1 MIGKTFLK
9 ISSFALLVPTF
20 AILASGGDSNAARP
34 GLSVKMKSGAGPS
47 LSAFQTRITTG
58 NRIEFNMSNSGYLAV
73 DPNRGSVTPGG
84 FWPSGSEDAYIF
96 AVGLHV
102 MGIIDSDGDGI
113 PSDIVETQLVFDSE
127 WREGRPGDDT
137 DDPKSRLYF
146 STSQND
152 LDEWPEEFLVLDI
165 NMNSPTFGQKVPDI
179 RSQQDIVSIYTDV
192 DGPVNTAAGALRLGV
207 EVRQHVLF
215 YSLRNLED
223 VMFVIW
229 DVYNASDYISDPDI
243 VPGYDIHEAYV
254 NIKND
259 FDIGENALDDRCAV
273 SPVRNMS
280 IAFDSDFSEK
290 DFSATPAFLGTSF
303 LEGPTDSDGIDN
315 PDPLFPTGNG
325 LVDETYGDIQDAGIK
340 NPRTGLF
347 LEFDDDVLNE
357 SAERMSLFTINT
369 NGGERP
375 DPQDDAE
382 AYRILSGDPNEV
394 RVPAYD
400 PYANLIVVDIVADL
414 RQNIV
419 SGPFELP
426 NIPNAGPKRVV
437 AAFYF
442 ARPAHSEVNLNN
454 LSIHGEFKPI
464 IDLWRA
470 TREVYRTGFIVPSP
484 PPTPGMKLIPG
495 DRQVTITW
503 DDTPVETA
511 DPYALTDIAA
521 QHPPVPDFPGL
532 SYRAKDFEGFRVYR
546 SLTGNAEDAK
556 LIAQFD
562 LDNEFETYKIIRAVR
577 TVQGLEDVVDEIPL
591 GSNTGLAFSFTDRGD
606 DIGGL
611 VNGIP
616 LFYTVTSYDF
626 NPVLVGDES
635 LESSINFRRQNAEG
649 RFFQMAIPRSP
660 STTIIT
666 GSGTWKQVDSFGQEV
681 QEGSPPDW
689 EPLAN
694 VGDGTLRGAVIRF
707 TEPIPPVTGAF
718 AAEKSQVV
726 VIDPENV
733 PELGGYL
740 VVDSIKHTN
749 KDTRNHIHYA
759 HFEDPNGKP
768 TTSGT
773 FTIPYHEIEGLYPEE
788 NVNDQEEPF
797 NFSGPLV
804 SDGPLFNGSAYFRKG
819 GLEAAKIAPLKVKPS
834 GSSDFLEINALSA
847 WSYEFPGAILYQGI
861 FIVEQPFV
869 ALQLN
874 GFISRTLNVAG
885 QFAPGSLVIRWQEDG
900 SLEVWDQANN
910 VPVRFNEQVADGW
923 GFLPLDR
930 YSHEEIYEDQIE
942 RPREERTTS
951 LSHEA
956 VYVADPEIPATEWM
970 ALYVRGI
977 ELSIRG
983 IRVRPKAG
991 DQWVLDMDFLNL
1003 LNQSV
1008 RYTSPFAGMKV
1019 ALNLSPAEK
1028 STAPGRLEMI
1038 KVVPNPYIASSLF
1051 DSGPN
1056 KRSIM
1061 FTNLPLRATIRIY
1074 TISGNLVNILRH
1086 APGSEGS
1093 IGGVSDRN
1101 SGQFSFDMTTRFGDQ
1116 MASGIYYFHV
1126 RDDETRDKFL
1136 GKFSIIQ

>member
-1 MIGKTFLK
+1 MIAKTGLK
-9 ISSFALLVPTF
+9 IFTFALLMAAF
-20 AILASGGDSNAARP
+20 AVLAVKENAYALRP
-34 GLSVKMKSGAGPS
+34 GLSAKKKAVAEPS
-47 LSAFQTRITTG
+47 LAAFQTRITTG
-58 NRIEFNMSNSGYLAV
+58 NRIEFNMANSGYLAV

-96 AVGLHV
+96 AAGLHV

-113 PSDIVETQLVFDSE
+113 ASDIVETNLVFDSE
-127 WREGRPGDDT
+127 WREGRPGDNA
-137 DDPKSRLYF
+137 DDPSSRLYF
-146 STSQND
+146 STSQTD
-152 LDEWPEEFLVLDI
+152 LDEWPEEFLVTDD
-165 NMNSPTFGQKVPDI
+165 NPNSPTFGQNVPDI

-215 YSLRNLED
+215 YSLHNLQD

-229 DVYNASDYISDPDI
+229 YVYNASDYISAPGVI
-243 VPGYDIHEAYV
+243 PGYDIHEAYV
-254 NIKND
+254 NIKTD

-280 IAFDSDFSEK
+280 IAFDSDFGER
-290 DFSATPAFLGTSF
+290 DFSGIPAFVGTSF

-315 PDPLFPTGNG
+315 PDPLFPAGNG
-325 LVDETYGDIQDAGIK
+325 LIDETYGDIQDAGIK
-340 NPRTGLF
+340 DPRTGLF
-347 LEFDDDVLNE
+347 LEFDPDVLNE

-394 RVPAYD
+394 RVPTYD

-426 NIPNAGPKRVV
+426 NVPDAEPKRVV
-437 AAFYF
+437 AAIYF
-442 ARPAHSEVNLNN
+442 ARPARSEVDMNN
-454 LSIHGEFKPI
+454 LSIDGEFKPI
-464 IDLWRA
+464 IDLWRV
-470 TREVYRTGFIVPSP
+470 TREVYRNGFIVPSP
-484 PPTPGMKLIPG
+484 PPAPGMKLIPG

-503 DDTPVETA
+503 DDTPVEA
-511 DPYALTDIAA
+511 LDPYALIEVAS
-521 QHPPVPDFPGL
+521 QHPPVPDFPEL

-556 LIAQFD
+556 LIAQYD
-562 LDNEFETYKIIRAVR
+562 LNNQYQTYKITRAEK
-577 TVQGLEDVVDEIPL
+577 TEQGLEDVVEEIPL

-611 VNGIP
+611 VNGVP
-616 LFYTVTSYDF
+616 LFYTVTAYDF

-635 LESSINFRRQNAEG
+635 LESSINFRRQDSAG

-681 QEGSPPDW
+681 QEQSPPDW

-707 TEPIPPVTGAF
+707 TGPIPPVTGAF
-718 AAEKSQVV
+718 ASEKSQVV

-733 PELGGYL
+733 PELGGYI

-749 KDTRNHIHYA
+749 KDTRNHIHYV
-759 HFEDPNGKP
+759 HFEDPEGKP

-773 FTIPYHEIEGLYPEE
+773 FTIPYHEIEGLYPGDE
-788 NVNDQEEPF
+788 VADQEEPF

-804 SDGPLFNGSAYFRKG
+804 SDGPSFNGSAYFRKG

-834 GSSDFLEINALSA
+834 GSSEFLQITDLHAG
-847 WSYEFPGAILYQGI
+847 SYEYPGAVLYQGV
-861 FIVEQPFV
+861 FTVEQPFL

-885 QFAPGSLVIRWQEDG
+885 QFAPGSLVIRWLADG
-900 SLEVWDQANN
+900 SVEVWDQANN
-910 VPVRFNEQVADGW
+910 MPVRFNEQVADGW
-923 GFLPLDR
+923 GFLPLDQ
-930 YSHEEIYEDQIE
+930 YSHDEIYTDQIE
-942 RPREERTTS
+942 RPAEQRITS
-951 LSHEA
+951 LSRQA
-956 VYVADPEIPATEWM
+956 VYVADPEIPGTEWM
-970 ALYVRGI
+970 SLYVRGI
-977 ELSIRG
+977 QLNIRG
-983 IRVRPKAG
+983 IRVRPEEG
-991 DQWVLDMDFLNL
+991 DEWILDMDFLNL
-1003 LNQSV
+1003 ANQTL
-1008 RYTSPFAGMKV
+1008 RYTSPFAGMRI
-1019 ALNLSPAEK
+1019 ALNLTPAER
-1028 STAPGRLEMI
+1028 STAPGRLERI
-1038 KVVPNPYIASSLF
+1038 KVVPNPYIASGLF

-1074 TISGNLVNILRH
+1074 TISGILVNILRH
-1086 APGSEGS
+1086 GPGLEGS

-1101 SGQFSFDMTTRFGDQ
+1101 SGQFSFDLTTRFGDQ

-1126 RDDETRDKFL
+1126 RDEETGDEIL

>member
-1 MIGKTFLK
+1 MG
-9 ISSFALLVPTF
+9 
-20 AILASGGDSNAARP
+20 ILA
-34 GLSVKMKSGAGPS
+34 GA
-47 LSAFQTRITTG
+47 F
-58 NRIEFNMSNSGYLAV
+58 V
-73 DPNRGSVTPGG
+73 
-84 FWPSGSEDAYIF
+84 
-96 AVGLHV
+96 LHV

-113 PSDIVETQLVFDSE
+113 ASDIVETNLVFDAE
-127 WREGRPGDDT
+127 WREGRPT
-137 DDPKSRLYF
+137 QQADDPTSRLYF
-146 STSQND
+146 STTQSD
-152 LDEWPEEFLVLDI
+152 LDEWPEEFLVTDD
-165 NMNSPTFGQKVPDI
+165 NPNSPTFGQNIPDI

-192 DGPVNTAAGALRLGV
+192 DGPINTSAGALRLGV
-207 EVRQHVLF
+207 ELRQHVLF

-229 DVYNASDYISDPDI
+229 DIYNASDYVSDPNI

-280 IAFDSDFSEK
+280 IAFDSDFGERN
-290 DFSATPAFLGTSF
+290 FSGAPAFVGTSF

-325 LVDETYGDIQDAGIK
+325 LVDETYGDIQDSGIK
-340 NPRTGLF
+340 DPRTGLF
-347 LEFDDDVLNE
+347 LEFDSDVLNE

-394 RVPAYD
+394 RVPAFD

-426 NIPNAGPKRVV
+426 NVPDAGPKRVV

-442 ARPAHSEVNLNN
+442 ARPEHSEVNLNN
-454 LSIHGEFKPI
+454 LSVDGEFRPI

-470 TREVYRTGFIVPSP
+470 AGEVHRNGFIVPSP

-495 DRQVTITW
+495 NRQVTVTW
-503 DDTPVETA
+503 DDTPVEA
-511 DPYALTDIAA
+511 LDPYALTEIAS
-521 QHPPVPDFPGL
+521 QHPPVPDFPLL
-532 SYRAKDFEGFRVYR
+532 SYRAKDFEGFRLYR
-546 SLTGNAEDAK
+546 SLTGTAEDAK

-562 LDNEFETYKIIRAVR
+562 LDNQFQTYKITRAEK
-577 TVQGLEDVVDEIPL
+577 TSQGLEDVVDEIPL

-611 VNGIP
+611 VNGVP

-635 LESSINFRRQNAEG
+635 LESSINFRRQDAQG
-649 RFFQMAIPRSP
+649 RFFQMAIPRSS

-694 VGDGTLRGAVIRF
+694 IGDGTLRGAIIRF

-718 AAEKSQVV
+718 AAEKSQVM

-749 KDTRNHIHYA
+749 KDGRNHIHYV
-759 HFEDPNGKP
+759 HFEDPGGKV

-773 FTIPYHEIEGLYPEE
+773 FTVPYHEIEGLYPEDE
-788 NVNDQEEPF
+788 VNDQEEPF

-819 GLEAAKIAPLKVKPS
+819 GLEAAKIAPLKVKPA
-834 GSSDFLEINALSA
+834 GSTDFLQISDMIPG
-847 WSYEFPGAILYQGI
+847 SYEHPGAVLYQGV

-874 GFISRTLNVAG
+874 GFISSTLNVAG
-885 QFAPGSLVIRWQEDG
+885 QFAPGSLVIRWLEDG
-900 SLEVWDQANN
+900 SVEVWDQANN

-923 GFLPLDR
+923 GFLPLDE

-942 RPREERTTS
+942 RPREERITS
-951 LSHEA
+951 LSRQA
-956 VYVADPEIPATEWM
+956 VYVADPELTATEWM
-970 ALYVRGI
+970 SLYVRGI
-977 ELSIRG
+977 ELNIRG

-991 DQWVLDMDFLNL
+991 DEWVLDMNYLSFT
-1003 LNQSV
+1003 NQTV
-1008 RYTSPFAGMKV
+1008 RYTSPFAGMRV
-1019 ALNLSPAEK
+1019 ALSLSPAEK
-1028 STAPGRLEMI
+1028 STAAGRLERI

-1056 KRSIM
+1056 KRSVM

-1074 TISGNLVNILRH
+1074 TISGNLVNVLRH
-1086 APGSEGS
+1086 GPGLEGS
-1093 IGGVSDRN
+1093 IGGVGDRN
-1101 SGQFSFDMTTRFGDQ
+1101 SGQFSFGLTTRFGDQ

-1126 RDDETRDKFL
+1126 RDDETGDEFM
-1136 GKFSIIQ
+1136 GKFGIIQ